1 MTLYQLSIQF
11 QTILEMAEDGEID
24 MDVVNGSLE
33 CVEADIEQKLD
44 SYGVV
49 INELSNDIENIEKEI
64 KRLTDKKRTID
75 NNITRMKGAIKTA
88 MDAIGKKK
96 IQGNKFTW
104 TIAKNGGKRPVVFKE
119 GYNILSIPE
128 RFQDWTVKPDREQ
141 IREALESGEQLDFA
155 TLGERGES
163 LRLK

>member
-1 MTLYQLSIQF
+1 MTLYEISIQF

-49 INELSNDIENIEKEI
+49 INELSNDIENIDKEI
-64 KRLTDKKRTID
+64 KRLTERKRTID

-88 MDAIGKKK
+88 MEAIGKKK
-96 IQGNKFTW
+96 IQGDKFTW
-104 TIAKNGGKRPVVFKE
+104 TIAKNGGKRPLIFAPFFDVLE
-119 GYNILSIPE
+119 IPE
-128 RFQDWTVKPDREQ
+128 KYQSWDVKPDKEK
-141 IREALESGEQLDFA
+141 IREALENGEELDFVL
-155 TLGERGES
+155 LGDRGES

>member
-1 MTLYQLSIQF
+1 MTLYELSIMF
-11 QTILEMAEDGEID
+11 HTILELAEDGEID
-24 MDVVNGSLE
+24 MEIINGSLD

-49 INELSNDIENIEKEI
+49 INELSDDIEKLDKEI
-64 KRLTDKKRTID
+64 KRLTERKRMID
-75 NNITRMKGAIKTA
+75 GNITRMKGAIKDA
-88 MDAIGKKK
+88 MVSIGKKK
-96 IQGNKFTW
+96 IQGDKFTW
-104 TIAKNGGKRPVVFKE
+104 TIAKNGGKRPVIMKE
-119 GYNILSIPE
+119 GVNILEIPE

-141 IREALESGEQLDFA
+141 IREALENGEELDFA

>member
-24 MDVVNGSLE
+24 IELINGSLE

-49 INELSNDIENIEKEI
+49 INELSNDIEKLDKEI
-64 KRLTDKKRTID
+64 KRLTERKRIID
-75 NNITRMKGAIKTA
+75 GNITRMKGAIKDA
-88 MDAIGKKK
+88 MVSIGKKK
-96 IQGNKFTW
+96 IQGDKFTW
-104 TIAKNGGKRPVVFKE
+104 SIAKNGGKRPVIFKE
-119 GYNILSIPE
+119 GYNILAIPE
-128 RFQDWTVKPDREQ
+128 RFQSWDVKPDRDE
-141 IREALESGEQLDFA
+141 IRQALENGEELDFA
-155 TLGERGES
+155 ILGERGES

>member
-1 MTLYQLSIQF
+1 MTLYALSIQF

-49 INELSNDIENIEKEI
+49 INELSNDIEKIDKEI
-64 KRLTDKKRTID
+64 KRLTERKRTID
-75 NNITRMKGAIKTA
+75 NNITRMKGAIKDA
-88 MDAIGKKK
+88 MEAIGKKK
-96 IQGNKFTW
+96 IKGDKFTW

-128 RFQDWTVKPDREQ
+128 RFQDWTVKPDREK
-141 IREALESGEQLDFA
+141 IREALESGEELDFA

>member
-44 SYGVV
+44 AYGVV
-49 INELSNDIENIEKEI
+49 INELSDDIDKIDKEI
-64 KRLTDKKRTID
+64 KRLTERKRTID
-75 NNITRMKGAIKTA
+75 NNITHMKGAIKDA
-88 MDAIGKKK
+88 MEAIGKKK
-96 IQGNKFTW
+96 IKGDKFTW

-119 GYNILSIPE
+119 GYNILAIPE
-128 RFQDWTVKPDREQ
+128 RFQDWTVKPDRDE
-141 IREALESGEQLDFA
+141 IRQALENGEELDFA

>member
-1 MTLYQLSIQF
+1 MTLYELNTQF
-11 QTILEMAEDGEID
+11 ERIMEMAESGEFEE
-24 MDVVNGSLE
+24 DVIRGTLE
-33 CVEADIEQKLD
+33 SVEGDIEDKLD

-49 INELSNDIENIEKEI
+49 VNELLNDIEKIDNEL
-64 KRLTDKKRTID
+64 KRLTAKKRTLSGSVDYLKRNVMDTLIRLD
-75 NNITRMKGAIKTA
+75 KRTIKG
-88 MDAIGKKK
+88 DH
-96 IQGNKFTW
+96 FTW

-141 IREALESGEQLDFA
+141 IREALENGEKLDFA

>member
-1 MTLYQLSIQF
+1 MTLYELSIQF

-49 INELSNDIENIEKEI
+49 INELSDDIEKIEKEI
-64 KRLTDKKRTID
+64 KRLTEKKRTID
-75 NNITRMKGAIKTA
+75 NNITRMKGAIKDA
-88 MDAIGKKK
+88 MEAIGKKK
-96 IQGNKFTW
+96 IQGDKFTW

-128 RFQDWTVKPDREQ
+128 QFQDWTVKPDREL
-141 IREALESGEQLDFA
+141 IRQALESGEELDFA

>member
-1 MTLYQLSIQF
+1 MTLYELNTQF
-11 QTILEMAEDGEID
+11 ERIMEMAESGEFEE
-24 MDVVNGSLE
+24 DVIRGTLE
-33 CVEADIEQKLD
+33 SVEGDIEDKLD

-49 INELSNDIENIEKEI
+49 VNELLNDIEKIDNEL
-64 KRLTDKKRTID
+64 KRLTAKKRTLSGSVDYLKRNVMDTLIRLD
-75 NNITRMKGAIKTA
+75 KRTIKG
-88 MDAIGKKK
+88 DH
-96 IQGNKFTW
+96 FTW

-141 IREALESGEQLDFA
+141 IREALESGEELDFA

>member
-1 MTLYQLSIQF
+1 MTLYELSIMF
-11 QTILEMAEDGEID
+11 HTILELAEDGEID
-24 MDVVNGSLE
+24 MEIINGSLD

-49 INELSNDIENIEKEI
+49 INELSDDIEKLDKEI
-64 KRLTDKKRTID
+64 KRLTERKRMID
-75 NNITRMKGAIKTA
+75 GNITRMKGAIKDA
-88 MDAIGKKK
+88 MVSIGKKK
-96 IQGNKFTW
+96 IKGDKFTW
-104 TIAKNGGKRPVVFKE
+104 TIAKNGGKRPVIMKE
-119 GYNILSIPE
+119 GVNILEIPE

-141 IREALESGEQLDFA
+141 IREALENGEELDFA

>member
-1 MTLYQLSIQF
+1 MTLYELSIQF
-11 QTILEMAEDGEID
+11 QTILEMSEDGEID

-64 KRLTDKKRTID
+64 KRLTEKKRTID

-128 RFQDWTVKPDREQ
+128 RFQDWTVKPDREV
-141 IREALESGEQLDFA
+141 IREALENGEELDFA

>member
-1 MTLYQLSIQF
+1 MTLYELSIQF

-24 MDVVNGSLE
+24 MDVVNGTLE

-49 INELSNDIENIEKEI
+49 INELSDDIEKIEKEI

-75 NNITRMKGAIKTA
+75 NNITRMKGAIKDA
-88 MDAIGKKK
+88 MEAIGKKK
-96 IQGNKFTW
+96 IKGDKFTW

-128 RFQDWTVKPDREQ
+128 RFQNWTVNPDRDE
-141 IREALESGEQLDFA
+141 IRQALENGEQLDFA

>member
-1 MTLYQLSIQF
+1 MTLYELSIQF

-44 SYGVV
+44 AYGVV
-49 INELSNDIENIEKEI
+49 INELSDDIENIEKEI
-64 KRLTDKKRTID
+64 KRLTEKKRTID
-75 NNITRMKGAIKTA
+75 NNITRMKGAIKDA
-88 MDAIGKKK
+88 MEAIGKKK
-96 IQGNKFTW
+96 IQGDKFTW

-119 GYNILSIPE
+119 GYNILSVPE
-128 RFQDWTVKPDREQ
+128 QFQDWTVKPDREL
-141 IREALESGEQLDFA
+141 IREALENGEELDFA

>member
-1 MTLYQLSIQF
+1 MTLYELSIQF

-64 KRLTDKKRTID
+64 KRLTEKKRTID

-128 RFQDWTVKPDREQ
+128 CFQDWTVKPDREL
-141 IREALESGEQLDFA
+141 IREALESGEELDFA

>member
-1 MTLYQLSIQF
+1 MTLYELSIQF

-33 CVEADIEQKLD
+33 CVESDIEQKLD

-64 KRLTDKKRTID
+64 KRLTERKRTID
-75 NNITRMKGAIKTA
+75 NNITRMKGAIKAA

-96 IQGNKFTW
+96 IQGDKFTW

-128 RFQDWTVKPDREQ
+128 QFQDWTVKPDREL
-141 IREALESGEQLDFA
+141 IREALENGEELDFA

>member
-64 KRLTDKKRTID
+64 KRLTEKKRTID

-104 TIAKNGGKRPVVFKE
+104 TIAKNGGKRPIVFKE

-141 IREALESGEQLDFA
+141 IREALESGEELDFA

>member
-1 MTLYQLSIQF
+1 MTLYDLTVHF

-24 MDVVNGSLE
+24 MDVVNGTLD

-64 KRLTDKKRTID
+64 KRLTEKKRTID
-75 NNITRMKGAIKTA
+75 NNITRMKGAIKDA
-88 MDAIGKKK
+88 MEAMGKKK
-96 IQGNKFTW
+96 IQGDKFTW
-104 TIAKNGGKRPVVFKE
+104 TIAKNGGKRPVVFNVSSLTE
-119 GYNILSIPE
+119 IPSE
-128 RFQDWTVKPDREQ
+128 YKKVEYKIDRDK
-141 IREALESGEQLDFA
+141 IRDALESGEKLFFA

>member
-1 MTLYQLSIQF
+1 MTLYALSIQF

-49 INELSNDIENIEKEI
+49 INELSNDIDNIDKEI
-64 KRLTDKKRTID
+64 KRLTERKRTID
-75 NNITRMKGAIKTA
+75 NNITRMKGAIKDA
-88 MDAIGKKK
+88 MEAMGKKK
-96 IQGNKFTW
+96 IQGDKFTW

-128 RFQDWTVKPDREQ
+128 CFQDWTVKPDREL
-141 IREALESGEQLDFA
+141 IREALENGEELDFA

>member
-1 MTLYQLSIQF
+1 MTLYELSIQF

-64 KRLTDKKRTID
+64 KRLTERKRTID
-75 NNITRMKGAIKTA
+75 NNITRMKGAIKDA
-88 MDAIGKKK
+88 MEAIGKKK

-104 TIAKNGGKRPVVFKE
+104 TIAKNGGKRPVIMKE
-119 GYNILSIPE
+119 GVNILEIPE

-141 IREALESGEQLDFA
+141 IREALENGEELDFA

-163 LRLK
+163 LRLR